1 MTWQDLNDMKIG
13 IFDSGIGGL
22 NVLARCRAMLPDE
35 EYAYYADT
43 DNCPYGTKTTDEIIG
58 FTDTGIG
65 FLKDLGC
72 DIVCIACNTATSVA
86 AAILRE
92 KYDFPIVGVEPAVK
106 PAVNDVVSKK
116 RILVL
121 ATPVTVREKKLH
133 DLIEKFDEL
142 HRVDVLALPKLPVF
156 AEKGMFDGDEVKQY
170 ITDEFKDIKPEE
182 YDRVVL
188 GCTHFIHYIPV
199 LSEFFGEDCRFLDG
213 CEGTARN
220 IKKICNENGYKSF
233 GSYAISYFKSGRAV
247 TDKEEISFF
256 ENVLERV
263 NTIRSHPSCKV

>member
-1 MTWQDLNDMKIG
+1 MKIG

-22 NVLARCRAMLPDE
+22 NVLARCKALLPNE
-35 EYAYYADT
+35 EYIYYADT
-43 DNCPYGTKTTDEIIG
+43 DNCPYGIKTPDEITG
-58 FTDTGIG
+58 FTDKGIG

-86 AAILRE
+86 AAVLRE

-106 PAVNDVVSKK
+106 PAVNDMVSKK

-133 DLIEKFDEL
+133 DLIERFDEL

-156 AEKGMFDGDEVKQY
+156 AEKGLFDGNEVKQY
-170 ITDEFKDIKPEE
+170 ITDEFKDINPVD

-188 GCTHFIHYIPV
+188 GCTHFIHYVPV
-199 LSEFFGEDCRFLDG
+199 LSGFFGKDCRFLDG

-220 IKKICNENGYKSF
+220 IKKICTEKGFTSSGIY
-233 GSYAISYFKSGRAV
+233 GISYFKSGRAV
-247 TDKEEISFF
+247 TDKEEIAFF

-263 NTIRSHPSCKV
+263 NKFSSHPSCEV